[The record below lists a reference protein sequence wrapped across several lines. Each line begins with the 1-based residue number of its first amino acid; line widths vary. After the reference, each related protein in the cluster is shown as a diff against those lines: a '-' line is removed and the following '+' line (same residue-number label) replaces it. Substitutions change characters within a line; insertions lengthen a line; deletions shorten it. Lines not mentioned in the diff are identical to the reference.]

1 MAIDAVY
8 SFWSL
13 NWIFLLLCLVRFR
26 ERALLEKPANELFKE
41 TNSFNSFL
49 LDELNVS
56 RIQDTRLLV
65 HFKYYFTFCCW
76 YFFPSKCI
84 NINCSFFLWSS
95 VTNYKQSEHFPDPFK
110 QNKAEN
116 HSPLG
121 RPRQEAAAPR
131 AGTHPRPSRCRSRRM
146 LQTAPGCPRCAR
158 CSWARCTRWRSAAR
172 SSARSSCRSSS
183 PASSSSLLLTRSAG
197 RDRLWL
203 TDGSRWR
210 WRCSRWSTGG
220 LPHSH
225 YQYQI

>member
-76 YFFPSKCI
+76 YFFPSKCV

-197 RDRLWL
+197 GDRLWL